1 MRMSVD
7 AAPVAAVRA
16 WQRKKHTVGPSSGA
30 AARTARSAASSFAF
44 CSFSRCFS
52 TYALHV
58 IADAG
63 NRLIDMPLACLRC
76 IKCQSCDVL
85 SQMMLPS

>member
-1 MRMSVD
+1 MRMSVV
-7 AAPVAAVRA
+7 AAPAAAVRA
-16 WQRKKHTVGPSSGA
+16 WLRQQHTVGPSSGA

-58 IADAG
+58 ITDAD
-63 NRLIDMPLACLRC
+63 NHLTDMPLACPWC
-76 IKCQSCDVL
+76 PSCDVRRR
-85 SQMMLPS
+85 